1 MAGIDPL
8 GLKGLLLE
16 GHVTVER
23 ALSETPLAVTYRAVY
38 RGLGEPVSLKAFR
51 LPANLAPERVK
62 SFVDALAR
70 EASDLQGLVGAG
82 ANVPPFVA
90 FGSATVGATVVPY
103 LVTEWLDGQSLA
115 AELELRTS
123 AVPLAEVAN
132 WVHDAAQVLD
142 MAHARGLAHRDLC
155 STTLFVEKPAKLPP
169 RLRIVDFG
177 VSSLL
182 EAWGGEL
189 ASPFEPKNAA
199 PEQLDGSLGEV
210 GPPADVF
217 ALALVMLEAL
227 LPRLKRKTGPLAH
240 RKKRSLDPHDRPTPK
255 RLGLALAPKL
265 TDVLD
270 RALAVRPTD
279 RFGSAAEL
287 YSALAEADLVFAA
300 AARAPGAGR
309 PSVPITTVRK
319 PPIGDGQPTERA
331 PVAMPESSVVSGP
344 RSGPETERVEP
355 STVRIG
361 GASDPPPPLRRSS
374 APAPGPLLAPQPFTF
389 AAPRVP
395 SVEVPPAATPAK
407 HAVDLSATLPVA
419 SPLMSTLLSANAPE
433 QGPPELQ
440 LLRDPGGP
448 IAPVAPPLDPAGSF
462 AEATAVD
469 RLPPEP
475 VEPAP
480 VFQRTAVMAVAA
492 APVVPVM
499 APVVP
504 VTAPVVAQADVPP
517 VAGAAVAPF
526 AAMMPMSQ
534 PVENPS
540 ATYVPAVPP
549 PAAPRVE
556 MAVVEG
562 VQTHPVATHARAASQ
577 PGRTTVED
585 DDPPKPPMESSRSFV
600 IAGIGAVV
608 LMAVLGLVLA
618 LRGSAS
624 KSTAVVPSPPSASS
638 SALNNPATSAPPL
651 VSSSPP
657 EVAASAAPS
666 ASAPS
671 PATERAFDA
680 SAAQATLDS
689 VPGTQSECRKLN
701 GPRGKWK
708 ATVTFEPTG
717 KVSEVE
723 LEKPF
728 NRTPSGK
735 CVKDHLKL
743 AEIAPF
749 GGPAQKVTTVVPIFV
764 AGK

>member
-51 LPANLAPERVK
+51 LPPNLSPERVK
-62 SFVDALAR
+62 SFMDALAR
-70 EASDLQGLVGAG
+70 EASDLQSLVGAG
-82 ANVPPFVA
+82 GDVPPFVA

-123 AVPLAEVAN
+123 AVPLAEVAH
-132 WVHDAAQVLD
+132 WVHDAAQVLE
-142 MAHARGLAHRDLC
+142 MAHARGLTHRDLC

-240 RKKRSLDPHDRPTPK
+240 RKKRSHDPQDRPTPK

-279 RFGSAAEL
+279 RFGSAAAL

-309 PSVPITTVRK
+309 PSVPLTTVRK
-319 PPIGDGQPTERA
+319 PPLQDGQPTERA
-331 PVAMPESSVVSGP
+331 PMAMRESSVVSVP
-344 RSGPETERVEP
+344 SSEPETERFEP

-361 GASDPPPPLRRSS
+361 GASVPPPPLRRSS
-374 APAPGPLLAPQPFTF
+374 APALGPPAPHPFTF
-389 AAPRVP
+389 APRVVP
-395 SVEVPPAATPAK
+395 SVEVPQAADPTK
-407 HAVDLSATLPVA
+407 HVDLSATLPVA
-419 SPLMSTLLSANAPE
+419 SPRMSTLLSVSGPE
-433 QGPPELQ
+433 QGPPEPETSRMPDGPTAAVEPP
-440 LLRDPGGP
+440 RDVAGP
-448 IAPVAPPLDPAGSF
+448 IL
-462 AEATAVD
+462 EATAVD

-480 VFQRTAVMAVAA
+480 AFQRTAVMAVAVL
-492 APVVPVM
+492 PKV
-499 APVVP
+499 
-504 VTAPVVAQADVPP
+504 APVVAPAEVPP
-517 VAGAAVAPF
+517 VVMPMVAPVEVPP
-526 AAMMPMSQ
+526 AVMPMVAPAEVPPLVMPMSQ
-534 PVENPS
+534 PVETP
-540 ATYVPAVPP
+540 YVPAVPA
-549 PAAPRVE
+549 PASVRVE
-556 MAVVEG
+556 TPVMAG
-562 VQTHPVATHARAASQ
+562 VQIHQAATPARAPSQ
-577 PGRTTVED
+577 PERATFED
-585 DDPPKPPMESSRSFV
+585 DEPPKPPMESSRTFV
-600 IAGIGAVV
+600 LAGMGAVA
-608 LMAVLGLVLA
+608 LIAVLGLVLA
-618 LRGSAS
+618 LRGSS
-624 KSTAVVPSPPSASS
+624 PKTTAVVPSPPVASLS
-638 SALNNPATSAPPL
+638 PKHVASAPSVVP
-651 VSSSPP
+651 SPPP
-657 EVAASAAPS
+657 EVAASGALS
-666 ASAPS
+666 ASKPS
-671 PATERAFDA
+671 PAIERAFDTA
-680 SAAQATLDS
+680 AAQATLDS

-717 KVSEVE
+717 KVSDVE

-749 GGPAQKVTTVVPIFV
+749 GGPAQKVTTVVPIFL